1 MDDLVVV
8 EVFTAFYNLFHEV
21 ANLRF
26 CQGFSSF
33 VKLHHRLKYCNKEIF
48 MSMDAEVSA
57 KFLTA
62 FQNDDDENDNNNK
75 INYFNNQ
82 LRVYMNKLQSY

>member
-1 MDDLVVV
+1 
-8 EVFTAFYNLFHEV
+8 
-21 ANLRF
+21 
-26 CQGFSSF
+26 
-33 VKLHHRLKYCNKEIF
+33 

-82 LRVYMNKLQSY
+82 LRVYMNKLQSYWNDKFLRKTQKLQTTLHIHSNFFS